1 MIVGQNTLLNQ
12 YVPTFYIKDLRD
24 GQSVIYDSV
33 RKAFVNS
40 DVVGGSGAT
49 RLGELQD
56 VSSNVDNP
64 LSLQNGQALVY
75 DAACHLWENQFIDFN
90 TLINKPTNGSY
101 SFAGLSDTAKP
112 SLPNGYVKWN
122 SDGTQLIY
130 STTIP
135 ASSITGLATVATT
148 GDYNDLINKP
158 TVGTGTVTSID
169 VSGGVTGLTTT
180 GGPVTTSGVITLS
193 GTLSALHGG
202 TGANTY
208 ITGDMLY
215 ASAANTL
222 NKLNIGTN
230 GQVLTV
236 SGGVPVWSTP
246 SSGGSVTSV
255 SIINANGFDGT
266 VDNSTTTPAITISTT
281 VTGLVKGNGS
291 AISAAT
297 GSDINTTFGT
307 QTANYVY
314 AAPDGLNGNPSFRAI
329 VANDIPT
336 LNQDTT
342 GTANNVTGI
351 VTEVHGGTG
360 TDTYITGDILYA
372 SAANTLSKRAIG
384 TNGQV
389 LTVSGGVPVWS
400 TVSGTGT
407 VTSIDVSGGTT
418 GLTTSGGPV
427 TSSGTITLS
436 GTLAIANGGT
446 GATTANAAFNAL
458 VPVQTGNSGKFLT
471 TDGTD
476 TSWATIS
483 GTGTVTS
490 IDVSGGTTG
499 LTTTGGP
506 VTDSGTITLAG
517 TLAISNGGTGANTAS
532 DARTNLGA
540 STVGSNLF
548 TLTDPNAVT
557 YLQINADNTVSTLDA
572 TSFRTAIG
580 AGTSSTTGTVT
591 SVDVSG
597 GTTGLTTTGGPV
609 TDSGTITLGGTL
621 ATTNGGT
628 GLTVFATNQVFYAGS
643 TSTIDQSA
651 NFTFDGTSLLTVGG
665 TQPLTLDGANA
676 AVTATGTNNNLTLTT
691 NGTGVVV
698 VTNGSITSGAG
709 ALSLTSTVDDL
720 TVALQTGS
728 VVNVSGPTAAE
739 YALALTDTGLTNKKY
754 VDDAVAA
761 AIPATITLT
770 GDVTGS
776 GSSTIETTLATVN
789 DTPGTY
795 ANAHFVPTVTVNN
808 KGLVTSITT
817 QHVDTSV
824 RDIVVDQEI
833 ITIDA
838 RHQYIVTGTMEVD
851 GRLENNGRLAIL

>member
-236 SGGVPVWSTP
+236 SGGVP
-246 SSGGSVTSV
+246 
-255 SIINANGFDGT
+255 I
-266 VDNSTTTPAITISTT
+266 
-281 VTGLVKGNGS
+281 
-291 AISAAT
+291 
-297 GSDINTTFGT
+297 
-307 QTANYVY
+307 
-314 AAPDGLNGNPSFRAI
+314 
-329 VANDIPT
+329 
-336 LNQDTT
+336 
-342 GTANNVTGI
+342 
-351 VTEVHGGTG
+351 
-360 TDTYITGDILYA
+360 
-372 SAANTLSKRAIG
+372 
-384 TNGQV
+384 
-389 LTVSGGVPVWS
+389 WS
-400 TVSGTGT
+400 TVTGTGT
-407 VTSIDVSGGTT
+407 VTSVAMTVPDFLSVT
-418 GLTTSGGPV
+418 GSPI
-427 TSSGTITLS
+427 TSSGTLAVSLS
-436 GTLAIANGGT
+436 GTALPIANGGT
-446 GATTANAAFNAL
+446 GANTANAAFNNL
-458 VPVQTGNSGKFLT
+458 VPSQTGYSGKFLT
-471 TDGTD
+471 TDGTN
-476 TSWATIS
+476 TSWAT
-483 GTGTVTS
+483 
-490 IDVSGGTTG
+490 VSG
-499 LTTTGGP
+499 
-506 VTDSGTITLAG
+506 
-517 TLAISNGGTGANTAS
+517 
-532 DARTNLGA
+532 
-540 STVGSNLF
+540 
-548 TLTDPNAVT
+548 
-557 YLQINADNTVSTLDA
+557 
-572 TSFRTAIG
+572 
-580 AGTSSTTGTVT
+580 TGTVT

-609 TDSGTITLGGTL
+609 TSSGTITLAGTL
-621 ATTNGGT
+621 STSNGGT
-628 GLTVFATNQVFYAGS
+628 GLTTFSVNQVFYAAS
-643 TSTIDQSA
+643 TSTMDQSA

-665 TQPLTLDGANA
+665 TQPVTLDGANA
-676 AVTATGTNNNLTLTT
+676 AVTATGTNSNLTLTT

-709 ALSLTSTVDDL
+709 ALSLTSTAGDL
-720 TVALQTGS
+720 TVNLQTGS

-739 YALALTDTGLTNKKY
+739 YALALTDTGLTNKLY
-754 VDDAVAA
+754 VDNAVAA
-761 AIPATITLT
+761 AIPTTITLT

-776 GSSTIETTLATVN
+776 GSDTIETTLKTVN

-795 ANAHFVPTVTVNN
+795 ADAHFVPTITVNN

-824 RDIVVDQEI
+824 RDIVVDQQT

-838 RHQYIVTGTMEVD
+838 RHQYIVTGTMEVE